1 MDIQGK
7 NLLVIGGAGL
17 IGSHTV
23 DKLLAEDVG
32 SVTIYDNF
40 ARGREENLAEAF
52 KDPRVSVYEVGG
64 DILQTD
70 ILDAAMKDRKIDGV
84 FHLAALWLLQKRS
97 TCLCGQSTGNIT
109 HGRQQR

>member
-23 DKLLAEDVG
+23 DKLLTEDVD
-32 SVTIYDNF
+32 SITIYDNF
-40 ARGREENLAEAF
+40 ARGREENLIEAF

-64 DILQTD
+64 
-70 ILDAAMKDRKIDGV
+70 G
-84 FHLAALWLLQKRS
+84 HLADRYSRRRNEGPQNRRCVSPCRTLA
-97 TCLCGQSTGNIT
+97 IAVP
-109 HGRQQR
+109 